1 MLDIEYR
8 HKLNIGINY
17 LFFFL
22 AFFNPKRFDLE
33 EMMNK
38 YRI

>member
-8 HKLNIGINY
+8 HKLK
-17 LFFFL
+17 LSFFFL

-38 YRI
+38 YKI